1 VSVPAELV
9 EAVRAADSIVC
20 ATHNPMDG
28 DGLGCGLALRR
39 AMTAAGK
46 QCLFMSEAPPPRA
59 YRFLPDYGDIVQL
72 EEGGAPPP
80 CDLLIGL
87 DAGEPDRLGRLYAER
102 SPRTKVANIDHHV
115 SNTRFGDVVWVD
127 PAAAATGEQVF
138 LLLRALGCELDPVT
152 AQCLLVSIVTD
163 TGRFCYSSTSPR
175 TFEIA
180 AALLRAGADPDVLQ
194 RHLYGAVPR
203 AVLELRS
210 RAGAA
215 LAFHAGGRLA
225 VLAVPSDYGADLG
238 LDAEEVKDL
247 VDVAIGVEGVVVA
260 ALVRGLPEGGC
271 KVSLRSKDD
280 RADVAAFSQA
290 RGGGGHV
297 RAAGFSSESDPAG
310 TVEEIR
316 PGLEA
321 LAVAAAE

>member
-1 VSVPAELV
+1 MTVPAGIAD
-9 EAVRAADSIVC
+9 AVRAARSVVC

-39 AMTAAGK
+39 TLLADGK
-46 QCLFMSEAPPPRA
+46 QCRFLTEAPPPRA
-59 YRFLPDYGDIVQL
+59 YRFLPGYDGIELLGD
-72 EEGGAPPP
+72 GAPPP

-87 DAGEPDRLGRLYAER
+87 DAGEPERLGRLYAER
-102 SPRTKVANIDHHV
+102 ATGTKVLNIDHHV
-115 SNTRFGDVVWVD
+115 SNSRFGDLTWVD
-127 PAAAATGEQVF
+127 PGAGATGEQVF
-138 LLLRALGCELDPVT
+138 LLLKELGYELDPII

-180 AALLRAGADPDVLQ
+180 AALLRAGANPDLLQ

-203 AVLELRS
+203 SVLTLRTRAVE
-210 RAGAA
+210 A
-215 LAFHAGGRLA
+215 LGFHVGGRLA
-225 VLAVPSDYGADLG
+225 VLAVPADFGADLG

-247 VDVAIGVEGVVVA
+247 VDLAIGVEGVIVA

-280 RADVAAFSQA
+280 RADVAEFAVQ

-297 RAAGFSSESDPAG
+297 RAAGFTGERDPAA
-310 TVEEIR
+310 TVGEILA
-316 PGLEA
+316 GLEA
-321 LAVAAAE
+321 LVVAATE

>member
-1 VSVPAELV
+1 MTVPTAV
-9 EAVRAADSIVC
+9 ADAVREARSVVC

-39 AMTAAGK
+39 TLTAAGK
-46 QCLFMSEAPPPRA
+46 QCLFVTEAPPPRA
-59 YRFLPDYGDIVQL
+59 YRFLPGYVDILSLGD
-72 EEGGAPPP
+72 GAPPP

-87 DAGEPDRLGRLYAER
+87 DAGEPDRLGRLYADR
-102 SPRTKVANIDHHV
+102 APGTRVLNIDHHV
-115 SNTRFGDVVWVD
+115 SNSRFGDVTWVD
-127 PAAAATGEQVF
+127 PDAAATGEQVY
-138 LLLRALGCELDPVT
+138 LLLRELGYELDPVS

-163 TGRFCYSSTSPR
+163 TGRFCYASTSPR

-203 AVLELRS
+203 SVLTLRTRAVE
-210 RAGAA
+210 A
-215 LAFHAGGRLA
+215 LAFHCAGRLA
-225 VLAVPSDYGADLG
+225 VLAVPADFGADLG

-247 VDVAIGVEGVVVA
+247 VDLAIGVEGVIVA
-260 ALVRGLPEGGC
+260 VLVRGLPDGGC

-280 RADVAAFSQA
+280 RADVAAFAVQ

-297 RAAGFSSESDPAG
+297 RAAGFSSDRDPVGEVA
-310 TVEEIR
+310 EILA
-316 PGLEA
+316 GLEA
-321 LAVAAAE
+321 LVVAANG

>member
-1 VSVPAELV
+1 MTVPAELV
-9 EAVRAADSIVC
+9 EAVRAARSIVC

-39 AMTAAGK
+39 VLTAAGK
-46 QCLFMSEAPPPRA
+46 QCLFVTETPPPRA
-59 YRFLPDYGDIVQL
+59 YRFLPGYDDIAQL
-72 EEGGAPPP
+72 GKGAPPP
-80 CDLLIGL
+80 CELLIGL

-102 SPRTKVANIDHHV
+102 APETKAANIDHHV
-115 SNTRFGDVVWVD
+115 SNSRFGDLVWVE
-127 PAAAATGEQVF
+127 PGAAATGEQVY
-138 LLLRALGCELDPVT
+138 LLLRALGYELDPVS

-163 TGRFCYSSTSPR
+163 TGRFCYAATSPR

-180 AALLRAGADPDVLQ
+180 AALLRAGADPDGLQ
-194 RHLYGAVPR
+194 RHLYGAMPR
-203 AVLELRS
+203 PVLELRS
-210 RAGAA
+210 RAVEA

-225 VLAVPSDYGADLG
+225 VLAVPSDFGADLG

-247 VDVAIGVEGVVVA
+247 VDLAIGVEGVIVA

-280 RADVAAFSQA
+280 RADVAAFSVQ

-297 RAAGFSSESDPAG
+297 RAAGFSSDRDPAG
-310 TVEEIR
+310 TVAEIR
-316 PGLEA
+316 AGLEA
-321 LAVAAAE
+321 LVVAAAE